1 MNKEE
6 KGFRLK
12 RGNEERD
19 DDSDY
24 DDESWKNLWNNLEEK
39 QLNKWKLALWII
51 SIFVCLFE
59 DGFHNV
65 IFQMV

>member
-24 DDESWKNLWNNLEEK
+24 DDES
-39 QLNKWKLALWII
+39 
-51 SIFVCLFE
+51 
-59 DGFHNV
+59 
-65 IFQMV
+65 

>member
-12 RGNEERD
+12 RGNDERD

-24 DDESWKNLWNNLEEK
+24 DDESWEYN
-39 QLNKWKLALWII
+39 I
-51 SIFVCLFE
+51 
-59 DGFHNV
+59 
-65 IFQMV
+65 

>member
-12 RGNEERD
+12 RGNDERD

-24 DDESWKNLWNNLEEK
+24 DDES
-39 QLNKWKLALWII
+39 
-51 SIFVCLFE
+51 
-59 DGFHNV
+59 
-65 IFQMV
+65 